1 MRWTLGEEEEEQ
13 DVTAINEVDAGKG
26 SRGFQRNLFNQQF
39 LTCSLSLLIM
49 TSREDTNNHDLKGG
63 YYYYSLN
70 HDLKGGYYYYLSTN
84 KQHSLMTSRGC
95 RSNTSCVAKKG
106 RGPGE
111 WKLRGAPLDDSSC
124 VGER

>member
-1 MRWTLGEEEEEQ
+1 MRWTLGEEEEEE

-49 TSREDTNNHDLKGG
+49 TSREDTK
-63 YYYYSLN
+63 
-70 HDLKGGYYYYLSTN
+70 LSTN

-95 RSNTSCVAKKG
+95 R
-106 RGPGE
+106 
-111 WKLRGAPLDDSSC
+111 
-124 VGER
+124 